1 MSGLGPVADYTGT
14 VGHTGTVDHSVCAGV
29 VRGCGV
35 CAVVTID
42 ATFWGEV
49 WRIPVT
55 NNNLKPNAS
64 QTQET

>member
-1 MSGLGPVADYTGT
+1 MSGLGPIADYTVT
-14 VGHTGTVDHSVCAGV
+14 VDHTGTVDLSVCAGV

-49 WRIPVT
+49 WRTPV
-55 NNNLKPNAS
+55 NL
-64 QTQET
+64 